1 MGIERK
7 SEVWGAIE
15 CPSHSGRLSAFRM
28 VRVSAFLP
36 NGSCDDFTQNCC
48 LSGGVGKQRSTAAP
62 FRLEP
67 FGADQGKHALANGSS
82 SSPVKK
88 PNLTCRTKA
97 FHSSLRAAPTN
108 ESDCRSGQTERKQ

>member
-36 NGSCDDFTQNCC
+36 NGSCD
-48 LSGGVGKQRSTAAP
+48 GVPSRWSARFGVEYTSPRTAAYP
-62 FRLEP
+62 EVSENSVAPPPHSDWSHLEP
-67 FGADQGKHALANGSS
+67 
-82 SSPVKK
+82 
-88 PNLTCRTKA
+88 TKVNMP
-97 FHSSLRAAPTN
+97 LLMAAPQVLSKN
-108 ESDCRSGQTERKQ
+108 QT